1 MTTGGQERSDRGI
14 GLEDELDD
22 LYGVAPEE
30 FLARRKE
37 LAAAAKKRGDADDA
51 KLIGSARRPTA
62 AAWVVNLLV
71 RRDPTA
77 RPRLKELTESL
88 KAAHAAMDGPRI
100 RELTGMQRKLI
111 DGLVRGGL
119 AAAGYADP
127 PAALRNDVT
136 DTLQAAIADP
146 DVAARLGRL
155 EKAERWSGFGEFGS
169 ATTVG
174 PVPKA
179 QPKTVPK
186 SKPKSKPKTAPKAG
200 RKTEP
205 ERSEQAADAEV
216 AALEARVASAR
227 ANSEAAEQVHAGATE
242 VLSARTAKVATA
254 RRRYEK
260 LLETL
265 NAAEGELNA
274 AVAEEA
280 EAEEAVRSAS
290 DAAETAKTLLAE
302 TESELQRLAAS
313 TDSSS

>member
-14 GLEDELDD
+14 GLQDDLDD

-119 AAAGYADP
+119 AAAGYAEP

-155 EKAERWSGFGEFGS
+155 ERAERWSGFGEFGS

-179 QPKTVPK
+179 QPKT
-186 SKPKSKPKTAPKAG
+186 
-200 RKTEP
+200 EP
-205 ERSEQAADAEV
+205 ERSEQAAEAEV
-216 AALEARVASAR
+216 AAVEARVASAR

-280 EAEEAVRSAS
+280 EAEEA
-290 DAAETAKTLLAE
+290 
-302 TESELQRLAAS
+302 
-313 TDSSS
+313 

>member
-1 MTTGGQERSDRGI
+1 VTTGGQERSDRGI
-14 GLEDELDD
+14 GLQDDLDD

-119 AAAGYADP
+119 AAAGYAEP

-155 EKAERWSGFGEFGS
+155 ERAERWSGFGEFGS

-179 QPKTVPK
+179 QPKT
-186 SKPKSKPKTAPKAG
+186 
-200 RKTEP
+200 EP
-205 ERSEQAADAEV
+205 ERSEQAAEAEV
-216 AALEARVASAR
+216 AAVEARVASAR

>member
-1 MTTGGQERSDRGI
+1 VTTGGQERSDRGI
-14 GLEDELDD
+14 GLQDDLDD

-179 QPKTVPK
+179 PTKTVPK
-186 SKPKSKPKTAPKAG
+186 SKPKTAP
-200 RKTEP
+200 KTEP
-205 ERSEQAADAEV
+205 ERSEQAAEAEV
-216 AALEARVASAR
+216 AAVAARVASAR

>member
-1 MTTGGQERSDRGI
+1 VTTGGQERSDRGI
-14 GLEDELDD
+14 GLEDDLDD
-22 LYGVAPEE
+22 LYGVPPEE

-37 LAAAAKKRGDADDA
+37 LAAAVKKRGDADEA
-51 KLIGSARRPTA
+51 KLIGAARRPTA

-100 RELTGMQRKLI
+100 RELTGVQRKLI
-111 DGLVRGGL
+111 DGLVRAGL

-179 QPKTVPK
+179 TTK
-186 SKPKSKPKTAPKAG
+186 SQPKTAPETG
-200 RKTEP
+200 L
-205 ERSEQAADAEV
+205 ERSEQAAEAEV
-216 AALEARVASAR
+216 AAAEARVASAR
-227 ANSEAAEQVHAGATE
+227 ANSEAAEQVHAAATE

-290 DAAETAKTLLAE
+290 DAAESAKTLVAE

>member
-1 MTTGGQERSDRGI
+1 VTGGQERSDRGI
-14 GLEDELDD
+14 GLQDDLDD

-119 AAAGYADP
+119 AAAGYAEP

-155 EKAERWSGFGEFGS
+155 ERAERWSGFGEFGS

-179 QPKTVPK
+179 QPKT
-186 SKPKSKPKTAPKAG
+186 
-200 RKTEP
+200 EP
-205 ERSEQAADAEV
+205 ERSEQAAEAEV
-216 AALEARVASAR
+216 AAVEARVASAR